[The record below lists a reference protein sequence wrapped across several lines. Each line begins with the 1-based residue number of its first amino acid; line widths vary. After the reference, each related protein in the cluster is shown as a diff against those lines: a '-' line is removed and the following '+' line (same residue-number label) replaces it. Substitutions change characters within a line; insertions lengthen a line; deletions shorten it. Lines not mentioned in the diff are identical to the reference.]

1 MEVIYT
7 KAVVEITITR
17 SGPMVERMKRRA
29 WFLESAHNKVKK
41 DRNELMKM
49 LVESSNL
56 VKEFYYK
63 KYN

>member
-1 MEVIYT
+1 
-7 KAVVEITITR
+7 
-17 SGPMVERMKRRA
+17 MVERMKRRA